1 MNIADEI
8 SNEYYNW
15 MVGIVAKDRF
25 AKAVS
30 YNKLLSYLHSREF
43 TWTIRRDKNR
53 AQDGIDLRRHYIL
66 CNGYSEDVLDYL
78 AGPCSILEMMV
89 ALAIRC
95 ESTIMDDPAMGNRT
109 AQWFWQMIVSLGLGA
124 MTDTR
129 YNKKEVVDIINRFL
143 NHDYEPNGKGG
154 LFTVKNTVSDMR
166 TMEIWYQLCSYLNTI
181 I

>member
-66 CNGYSEDVLDYL
+66 CCGYGEDVLDYL

-95 ESTIMDDPAMGNRT
+95 ERTIMDDPAMGNRT

-124 MTDTR
+124 MNDTR

>member
-1 MNIADEI
+1 
-8 SNEYYNW
+8 
-15 MVGIVAKDRF
+15 
-25 AKAVS
+25 
-30 YNKLLSYLHSREF
+30 
-43 TWTIRRDKNR
+43 
-53 AQDGIDLRRHYIL
+53 
-66 CNGYSEDVLDYL
+66 
-78 AGPCSILEMMV
+78 
-89 ALAIRC
+89 
-95 ESTIMDDPAMGNRT
+95 MDDPSMGNRT

>member
-15 MVGIVAKDRF
+15 MVDIVAKDRF
-25 AKAVS
+25 AKGIS
-30 YNKLLSYLHSREF
+30 YNKLLSYLHAREF

-66 CNGYSEDVLDYL
+66 YHGYSEDVLDYL
-78 AGPCSILEMMV
+78 EGPCSILEMMV

-95 ESTIMDDPAMGNRT
+95 ERTIMDDPSMGNRT

-154 LFTVKNTVSDMR
+154 LFTVKNTISDMR

>member
-1 MNIADEI
+1 MNIADAI

-15 MVGIVAKDRF
+15 MVDIVTRDRF
-25 AKAVS
+25 AKTIS
-30 YNKLLSYLHSREF
+30 YNKLLSYLHSREY

-66 CNGYSEDVLDYL
+66 GHEYSEDVLEYL

-95 ESTIMDDPAMGNRT
+95 EETIMDDPAMGNRT

-129 YNKKEVVDIINRFL
+129 YNKREVIDIIDRFL
-143 NHDYEPNGKGG
+143 EHKYAPNGKGG
-154 LFTVKNTVSDMR
+154 LFTVKGSDSDMR